1 MIAGGDSGAQIA
13 EALVL
18 SPETVRTHIRNAMS
32 KLGASSRAQAVALAF
47 QRNEIGEEADAA
59 TDAPAP
65 PGEAGPGPAAATRTG
80 RSRARADLAAG
91 KSDTTLATLLEGLI
105 SLYDVD
111 GGTVFLA
118 EEDGL
123 SLRRAAIRGAADE
136 NGDHHHPERVSLGQ
150 GTLGRA
156 ALERRAQLV
165 HGSGS
170 SGDAR
175 GRTTIY
181 APMIPSGRLVG
192 VICLTTR
199 PSRLTGRGELLLL
212 QAFANR
218 VGEILV
224 SAGGDPPGAAEG
236 NVGALPRLLVGRRR
250 PLTGDLSGGSPKPW
264 SAASTVASIGA
275 ARSMSHSSRTRRIG
289 ASTGTTSRSL
299 WRCVRN
305 RRARSKRSSIPT
317 LSR

>member
-1 MIAGGDSGAQIA
+1 MTEDRNRSARGDGQGAPLSVREREFLGLIAGGDSGAQIA

-18 SPETVRTHIRNAMS
+18 SPETVRTHIRHAMS
-32 KLGASSRAQAVALAF
+32 KLGASSRAQADALAF
-47 QRNEIGEEADAA
+47 QRNEIGDQADVAA
-59 TDAPAP
+59 NAPASP
-65 PGEAGPGPAAATRTG
+65 AEPGSGTATTRAG
-80 RSRARADLAAG
+80 RSRARADLEAG
-91 KSDTTLATLLEGLI
+91 KSDATLTILLAGLV

-123 SLRRAAIRGAADE
+123 SLRRAAIQGDADE

-165 HGSGS
+165 RGSGS
-170 SGDAR
+170 PGDAR
-175 GRTTIY
+175 GRSTIY
-181 APMIPSGRLVG
+181 APMVSSGRLVG

-218 VGEILV
+218 VGEVLA
-224 SAGGDPPGAAEG
+224 STSGDPPA
-236 NVGALPRLLVGRRR
+236 RLKETLERFRA
-250 PLTGDLSGGSPKPW
+250 SW
-264 SAASTVASIGA
+264 SAAGA
-275 ARSMSHSSRTRRIG
+275 
-289 ASTGTTSRSL
+289 
-299 WRCVRN
+299 
-305 RRARSKRSSIPT
+305 P
-317 LSR
+317 

>member
-1 MIAGGDSGAQIA
+1 MAGPRDGGQLTEDRNRSARGDGQGAPLSVREREILGLIAGGDSGAQIA

-47 QRNEIGEEADAA
+47 QRNEIGDQADVAADAA
-59 TDAPAP
+59 ASPEE
-65 PGEAGPGPAAATRTG
+65 PGSGRTATMRAG
-80 RSRARADLAAG
+80 RSRAKADLAAG
-91 KSDTTLATLLEGLI
+91 KSDTTLTTLLAGLV

-123 SLRRAAIRGAADE
+123 SLRRAAIQGDADE
-136 NGDHHHPERVSLGQ
+136 NGDHHHPEQVSLGQ

-165 HGSGS
+165 RGSGS
-170 SGDAR
+170 PGDER
-175 GRTTIY
+175 GRSTIY
-181 APMIPSGRLVG
+181 APMISSGKLVG

-218 VGEILV
+218 VGEILA
-224 SAGGDPPGAAEG
+224 SASGDPPGRLKETLERFRASWSTA
-236 NVGALPRLLVGRRR
+236 GAP
-250 PLTGDLSGGSPKPW
+250 
-264 SAASTVASIGA
+264 
-275 ARSMSHSSRTRRIG
+275 
-289 ASTGTTSRSL
+289 
-299 WRCVRN
+299 
-305 RRARSKRSSIPT
+305 
-317 LSR
+317 